1 MAQRPPGPAD
11 RRRLAVPEAPE
22 VDETTGSPRSDGF
35 AGAAGSNRAEGA
47 RGAAVGSRADGARGE
62 VGAHGARG
70 EVGAQGAVDEWAWRR
85 GDWERATTGRGDG
98 GTRQTRTELAA
109 ARLGA
114 IAAAAVPGDRLGS
127 KDELRGQCGVS
138 VGTFNEAI
146 RLLQARKLVTV
157 RPGPGGGLFA
167 AEPSPMVR
175 LGNSVLAL
183 DAEETSVAD
192 AVRIREALDPLIIE
206 DALWHASP
214 ADLADLRARVRR
226 MREAADELDPIG
238 FIRANWGLHA
248 RIAAVSPNVMLRSL
262 YTSLLDLIE
271 SHTLSVLPVSEQPLL
286 EYVAQRYQLH
296 ARLVE
301 AIAGR
306 DRALALHLIDEHNT
320 TDLLKPVSVPG
331 G

>member
-1 MAQRPPGPAD
+1 MAQRPPGPRD
-11 RRRLAVPEAPE
+11 RRLAVPEAPE
-22 VDETTGSPRSDGF
+22 ADEVPGSGG
-35 AGAAGSNRAEGA
+35 AGVA
-47 RGAAVGSRADGARGE
+47 RKVDGAREAGGTGRAGG
-62 VGAHGARG
+62 V
-70 EVGAQGAVDEWAWRR
+70 AVDEPAWRR
-85 GDWERATTGRGDG
+85 GDWERAAARADG

-114 IAAAAVPGDRLGS
+114 IAAAAMPGDRLGS
-127 KDELRGQCGVS
+127 KEELRGQCGVS

-192 AVRIREALDPLIIE
+192 AVRIREALEPLIIE

-214 ADLADLRARVRR
+214 ADLAELRAQVRR
-226 MREAADELDPIG
+226 MRAAADELDPVA

-248 RIAAVSPNVMLRSL
+248 RIAALSPNVMLRSL

-296 ARLVE
+296 ADLVE
-301 AIAGR
+301 AIASRDSAQALDLIAEHGR
-306 DRALALHLIDEHNT
+306 AGT
-320 TDLLKPVSVPG
+320 VPVASG
-331 G
+331 A

>member
-1 MAQRPPGPAD
+1 MADRPLGPAD
-11 RRRLAVPEAPE
+11 RRLSVPEAPE
-22 VDETTGSPRSDGF
+22 LDETTGVPYTRGASGANGANGAHGGLGP
-35 AGAAGSNRAEGA
+35 GAAGT
-47 RGAAVGSRADGARGE
+47 
-62 VGAHGARG
+62 
-70 EVGAQGAVDEWAWRR
+70 VDEPAWRR
-85 GDWERATTGRGDG
+85 GDWERAAAGRADG
-98 GTRQTRTELAA
+98 GARQTRTELAA

-114 IAAAAVPGDRLGS
+114 IAAAAMPGDRLGS
-127 KDELRGQCGVS
+127 KDELRAQCGVS

-192 AVRIREALDPLIIE
+192 AVRIREGLDPLIIE

-214 ADLADLRARVRR
+214 ADLAGLRAQVGR
-226 MREAADELDPIG
+226 MREAAEALDPIG

-248 RIAAVSPNVMLRSL
+248 RIAALSPNVMLRSL

-271 SHTLSVLPVSEQPLL
+271 AHTLSVLPVTSGPLP
-286 EYVAQRYQLH
+286 EYVSERYRLH
-296 ARLVE
+296 ASLVE
-301 AIAGR
+301 AIASR
-306 DRALALHLIDEHNT
+306 DRAEALRLIGEHNT
-320 TDLLKPVSVPG
+320 TDLLSPRPALPSTR
-331 G
+331 

>member
-1 MAQRPPGPAD
+1 MINYQASGGAMAQRPPGPAD

-22 VDETTGSPRSDGF
+22 VDEATGSPR
-35 AGAAGSNRAEGA
+35 A
-47 RGAAVGSRADGARGE
+47 RVSGGSRE
-62 VGAHGARG
+62 
-70 EVGAQGAVDEWAWRR
+70 AVDEWAWQR
-85 GDWERATTGRGDG
+85 GDWERATAGRAEG

>member
-1 MAQRPPGPAD
+1 MAHQPPGPAD
-11 RRRLAVPEAPE
+11 RRLAMPEAPE
-22 VDETTGSPRSDGF
+22 LDEVAQP
-35 AGAAGSNRAEGA
+35 
-47 RGAAVGSRADGARGE
+47 SRARVNGAGTVE
-62 VGAHGARG
+62 
-70 EVGAQGAVDEWAWRR
+70 AVDEPALRR
-85 GDWERATTGRGDG
+85 GDWERAAHAAGHRAG
-98 GTRQTRTELAA
+98 GRQTRTELAA

-114 IAAAAVPGDRLGS
+114 IAAGAMPGDRLGS
-127 KDELRGQCGVS
+127 KEELRGQCGVS

-214 ADLADLRARVRR
+214 ADVADLRAQLGR
-226 MREAADELDPIG
+226 MHAAAEAMDPIG

-262 YTSLLDLIE
+262 YSSLLDLIE
-271 SHTLSVLPVSEQPLL
+271 SHTLSVLPVTEQPLL
-286 EYVAQRYQLH
+286 EYVSERYRLH
-296 ARLVE
+296 ASLVE

-306 DRALALHLIDEHNT
+306 DTALALHLIAEHNT
-320 TDLLKPVSVPG
+320 TDLLKPAAISG
-331 G
+331 R

>member
-1 MAQRPPGPAD
+1 
-11 RRRLAVPEAPE
+11 
-22 VDETTGSPRSDGF
+22 VDEP
-35 AGAAGSNRAEGA
+35 
-47 RGAAVGSRADGARGE
+47 
-62 VGAHGARG
+62 
-70 EVGAQGAVDEWAWRR
+70 AWRR
-85 GDWERATTGRGDG
+85 GDWERAAAGRAG
-98 GTRQTRTELAA
+98 GGGRQTRTELAA
-109 ARLGA
+109 TRLA
-114 IAAAAVPGDRLGS
+114 EISAAALPGDRLGS
-127 KDELRGQCGVS
+127 KEELRNQCGVS

-214 ADLADLRARVRR
+214 ADLADLRVQVGR
-226 MREAADELDPIG
+226 MREAADALDPTG
-238 FIRANWGLHA
+238 FIRANWGLHT

-271 SHTLSVLPVSEQPLL
+271 SHTLSVLPVSEEPLL
-286 EYVAQRYQLH
+286 DYVSQRYQLH
-296 ARLVE
+296 ASLVE
-301 AIAGR
+301 AIADR
-306 DRALALHLIDEHNT
+306 DTALALHLIAEHNT
-320 TDLLKPVSVPG
+320 AGRVASRAG
-331 G
+331 

>member
-1 MAQRPPGPAD
+1 MADRPLGPAD
-11 RRRLAVPEAPE
+11 RRLAVPEAPE
-22 VDETTGSPRSDGF
+22 LDETTGVPYTRGASGANGAGGGLGRS
-35 AGAAGSNRAEGA
+35 AAGT
-47 RGAAVGSRADGARGE
+47 
-62 VGAHGARG
+62 
-70 EVGAQGAVDEWAWRR
+70 VDEPAWRR
-85 GDWERATTGRGDG
+85 GDWERAAAGRADG
-98 GTRQTRTELAA
+98 GARQTRTELAA

-114 IAAAAVPGDRLGS
+114 IAAAAMPGDRLGS
-127 KDELRGQCGVS
+127 KDELRAQCGVS

-192 AVRIREALDPLIIE
+192 AVRIREGLDPLIIE

-214 ADLADLRARVRR
+214 ADLAGLRAQVGR
-226 MREAADELDPIG
+226 MREAAEALDPIG

-248 RIAAVSPNVMLRSL
+248 RIAALSPNVMLRSL

-271 SHTLSVLPVSEQPLL
+271 AHTLSVLPVTEQPLL
-286 EYVAQRYQLH
+286 EYVSERYRLH

-301 AIAGR
+301 AIGER
-306 DRALALHLIDEHNT
+306 DRAEALRLIGEHNT
-320 TDLLKPVSVPG
+320 TDLLSPRPALPSTR
-331 G
+331 

>member
-1 MAQRPPGPAD
+1 MAQRPPGPAE
-11 RRRLAVPEAPE
+11 RRRLTFPEAPE
-22 VDETTGSPRSDGF
+22 VDETAEADATSVVAEVGGGIGVGRTGGKTGADGG
-35 AGAAGSNRAEGA
+35 AGAGGGPAE
-47 RGAAVGSRADGARGE
+47 RGHLAD
-62 VGAHGARG
+62 
-70 EVGAQGAVDEWAWRR
+70 VDEPAWRR
-85 GDWERATTGRGDG
+85 GDWERAAAARAD

-109 ARLGA
+109 ARLAA
-114 IAAAAVPGDRLGS
+114 IAAAAGPGDRLGS
-127 KDELRGQCGVS
+127 KDELRSQCGVS

-214 ADLADLRARVRR
+214 ADLAQLRAQVQR
-226 MREAADELDPIG
+226 MHQAAEALDPIG

-248 RIAAVSPNVMLRSL
+248 RIAALSPNVMLRSL

-286 EYVAQRYQLH
+286 DYVAQRYQLH
-296 ARLVE
+296 AELVE

-306 DRALALHLIDEHNT
+306 DTGLALHLIAEHNT
-320 TDLLKPVSVPG
+320 TDLLSPRPALPSPG
-331 G
+331 

>member
-1 MAQRPPGPAD
+1 
-11 RRRLAVPEAPE
+11 
-22 VDETTGSPRSDGF
+22 
-35 AGAAGSNRAEGA
+35 
-47 RGAAVGSRADGARGE
+47 
-62 VGAHGARG
+62 
-70 EVGAQGAVDEWAWRR
+70 VDEWAWRR
-85 GDWERATTGRGDG
+85 GDWERAAAGRADG

-114 IAAAAVPGDRLGS
+114 IAAAAGPGDRLGS
-127 KDELRGQCGVS
+127 KEELRGQCGVS

-206 DALWHASP
+206 DALWHTSP

-226 MREAADELDPIG
+226 LRAAADELDPIA
-238 FIRANWGLHA
+238 FIRANWGLHT

>member
-1 MAQRPPGPAD
+1 MADRPPGPAD
-11 RRRLAVPEAPE
+11 RRLTVPEAPE
-22 VDETTGSPRSDGF
+22 LDEATGVPYTQGAGSAAGANGAGGVRGSLGP
-35 AGAAGSNRAEGA
+35 GAAGT
-47 RGAAVGSRADGARGE
+47 
-62 VGAHGARG
+62 
-70 EVGAQGAVDEWAWRR
+70 VDEPAWRR
-85 GDWERATTGRGDG
+85 GDWERAAAGRADG

-114 IAAAAVPGDRLGS
+114 IAAAAMPGDRLGS

-192 AVRIREALDPLIIE
+192 AVRIREGLDPLIIE

-214 ADLADLRARVRR
+214 ADLAGLRAQVGR
-226 MREAADELDPIG
+226 MREAAEALDPIG

-248 RIAAVSPNVMLRSL
+248 RIAGVSPNVMLRSL

-271 SHTLSVLPVSEQPLL
+271 AHTLSVLPVTEQPLL
-286 EYVAQRYQLH
+286 EYVSERYRLH
-296 ARLVE
+296 ASLVE
-301 AIAGR
+301 AIASR
-306 DRALALHLIDEHNT
+306 DRAEALRLIGEHNT
-320 TDLLKPVSVPG
+320 TDLLSPRPALPSTR
-331 G
+331 

>member
-1 MAQRPPGPAD
+1 MAQRPPGPRD
-11 RRRLAVPEAPE
+11 RRLAVPEAPE
-22 VDETTGSPRSDGF
+22 ADEVPGSDV
-35 AGAAGSNRAEGA
+35 AGVTRK
-47 RGAAVGSRADGARGE
+47 VDGAG
-62 VGAHGARG
+62 GAGG
-70 EVGAQGAVDEWAWRR
+70 VAVDEPAWRR
-85 GDWERATTGRGDG
+85 GDWERAAARADG

-114 IAAAAVPGDRLGS
+114 IAAAAMPGDRLGS
-127 KDELRGQCGVS
+127 KEELRGQCGVS

-214 ADLADLRARVRR
+214 ADLADLRAQVRR
-226 MREAADELDPIG
+226 MRAAADELDPVA

-286 EYVAQRYQLH
+286 EYVAERYELH

-306 DRALALHLIDEHNT
+306 DRALALRLISEHNT
-320 TDLLKPVSVPG
+320 TDLLKPVTVPG